1 MTIQASLAKY
11 PATLLMALLVSAADC
26 SRPSQSEDLQPT
38 LILISLDGFR
48 WDYQSM
54 TETPYLDRLAQSGV
68 RAKGLIPVFPSKT
81 FPSHY
86 SIVTGL
92 HPENHG
98 ILANNMYDPRWDVEF
113 NLRLREVQ
121 AQGRWWEGEPIW
133 VTAIKAGKKAASMF
147 WPGSEAAIQGIRPTY
162 WKEFDSEFPYEKR
175 IEQLLAWLELP
186 SQQRPVFISTY
197 FSITDSR
204 GHGFGPGSEPLLE
217 AVRQVD
223 ALMGLLIEGLEE
235 RRLFS
240 QVHIMVVSDHGMA
253 DTRPDRVVYI
263 DDYLDLDRLR
273 VVDLNPVAQ
282 LLPRADYLEEAF
294 EALQGVP
301 HLTAYR
307 KEEMPARFHLSKHP
321 RIPPLIA
328 LADEGWTLAR
338 RDRPSRRSFP
348 LGNHGYDNALQ
359 SMQGLF
365 IASGPGL
372 KEGLVAEPVSNLHIY
387 PLMCHILGL
396 QPAPNDGDLEAVR
409 YYLKPDR
416 SEP

>member
-1 MTIQASLAKY
+1 
-11 PATLLMALLVSAADC
+11 MALLVCAAGC
-26 SRPSQSEDLQPT
+26 SRPGQGKGLQPT
-38 LILISLDGFR
+38 VILISLDGFR

-54 TETPYLDRLAQSGV
+54 TETPHLDRLADSGV
-68 RAKGLIPVFPSKT
+68 RAQGLIPVFPSKT

-98 ILANNMYDPRWDVEF
+98 IVANNMYDPRWDVEF

-133 VTAIKAGKKAASMF
+133 VTAIKAGKKAACMF
-147 WPGSEAAIQGIRPTY
+147 WPGSEVAIQGIRPTY

-175 IEQLLAWLELP
+175 IEQLLAWLDLP
-186 SQQRPVFISTY
+186 AEQRPVFISCY
-197 FSITDSR
+197 FSLTDTQ
-204 GHGFGPGSEPLLE
+204 GHKFGPGSEPLLE

-235 RRLFS
+235 RKLFS
-240 QVHIMVVSDHGMA
+240 QVHLMIVSDHGMA
-253 DTRPDRVVYI
+253 DAGSDRVLYI

-282 LLPRADYLEEAF
+282 LLPQPDYLEEAF

-301 HLTAYR
+301 HLTVYR
-307 KEEMPARFHLSKHP
+307 KEEMPARLHLSKHP

-328 LADEGWTLAR
+328 LAEEGWTLAR
-338 RDRPSRRSFP
+338 RGRPRNRPFP
-348 LGNHGYDNALQ
+348 RGNHGYDNALQ

-372 KEGLVAEPVSNLHIY
+372 KEGLFAAPVSALHIY

-409 YYLKPDR
+409 SYLKADGSGP
-416 SEP
+416 